1 MITIKKYAEEDGI
14 RWDLFLSAAKNGHF
28 FFQRSYMEYHRDRF
42 EDFSLLFLDEKQ
54 RLLALLP
61 ATRDGGTL
69 ISHGGLTFGG
79 FVTGQ
84 RMTASLMLRIVEQM
98 KSFLREQGFL
108 EVVYKCMPY
117 IYTKYPSE
125 EDRYALYRSRAELIR
140 RDISSAIWL
149 PERYRYQKGRAWMV
163 SRGKKL
169 GIRVEE
175 SRDFESFI
183 AMENE
188 ILAKYHGTKAV
199 HTGAE
204 LSLLAERF
212 PENIH
217 LYLGIFEGKAEAGTV
232 IFENNGVAHTQYM
245 ANSDRGREI
254 GALDRVIDHLVTTV
268 YRNRRYFDFG
278 ISNEREGQY
287 LNEGLIGQKEGF
299 GARAVAHDFY
309 RLRL

>member
-54 RLLALLP
+54 RILALLP

-188 ILAKYHGTKAV
+188 ILVKYHGTKAV
-199 HTGAE
+199 HTGSE

-268 YRNRRYFDFG
+268 YRDRRYFDFG